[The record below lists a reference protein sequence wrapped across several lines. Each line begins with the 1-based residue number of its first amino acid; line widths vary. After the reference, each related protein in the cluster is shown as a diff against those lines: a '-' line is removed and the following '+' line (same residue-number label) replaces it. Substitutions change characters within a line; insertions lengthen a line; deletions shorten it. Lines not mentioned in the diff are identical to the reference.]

1 MSSLRDFLLAPAP
14 ASERRRARAVTAA
27 ASLGV
32 VAPAPALAALA
43 CAVGVALASRGRG
56 VRPVVWLYTGAGPA
70 VAAQRRGR
78 VLVAQLPGDP
88 DDAVREV
95 LVARAAAAGAPCVL
109 GVSLRATALDR
120 LLADLDAVLVV
131 PPPGEL
137 LAALAWDS
145 TTALGRPAVRVAPPS
160 APLSRGLAAAGLV
173 SPAGVRRAIAEVT
186 Q

>member
-1 MSSLRDFLLAPAP
+1 MSALGDFLLAPAP
-14 ASERRRARAVTAA
+14 DRRPVHAVAAA

-43 CAVGVALASRGRG
+43 CAAGVALASRGRG
-56 VRPVVWLYTGAGPA
+56 ARPVVWLYTGVGPA
-70 VAAQRRGR
+70 AAAQRRGR

-88 DDAVREV
+88 DEAAREV
-95 LVARAAAAGAPCVL
+95 LVARSAVAGAPCVL

-120 LLADLDAVLVV
+120 VLADLDAVLVA
-131 PPPGEL
+131 PPAGEA

-145 TTALGRPAVRVAPPS
+145 TTALGRPAARVAS
-160 APLSRGLAAAGLV
+160 LSGPLSRGLAAAGLV
-173 SPAGVRRAIAEVT
+173 APGGVRRAIAEVA